1 MKEDR
6 DGEDYEF
13 PHYCVRRASGLGRQ
27 RACGELAPSR
37 SVNSRAANSEVANA
51 ADLSGSSP
59 EWLDTREFLGVY
71 VSSF

>member
-1 MKEDR
+1 MAKTTS
-6 DGEDYEF
+6 F
-13 PHYCVRRASGLGRQ
+13 SIIASVTL
-27 RACGELAPSR
+27 LDR

-51 ADLSGSSP
+51 ADFSDSSP